1 MDKESFLK
9 AHTEAFTPEEL
20 EFLGGQFD
28 LAEKAVVADAKIAD
42 LQAERDSF
50 EKSVLELK
58 SKNYDLLQSLPS
70 PTQTGTES
78 KVRDTLTLDDII
90 NGR

>member
-1 MDKESFLK
+1 MDKEAFLK
-9 AHTEAFTPEEL
+9 AHSEAFKPEEL
-20 EFLGGQFD
+20 EFLTSQFD
-28 LAEKAVVADAKIAD
+28 LAEKAAVADAKIGE
-42 LQAERDSF
+42 LQVERDAF

-78 KVRDTLTLDDII
+78 QVRDTLTLDDII

>member
-1 MDKESFLK
+1 MDKEAFIK
-9 AHTEAFTPEEL
+9 AHSETLKPEEL
-20 EFLGGQFD
+20 DFLASQFD
-28 LAEKAVVADAKIAD
+28 LAEKAAVADAKIGE
-42 LQAERDSF
+42 LKAERDAF

-70 PTQTGTES
+70 PSQTATES
-78 KVRDTLTLDDII
+78 QVRDTLTLDDII

>member
-1 MDKESFLK
+1 MDKEAFFK
-9 AHTEAFTPEEL
+9 AHPEAFTPEEM

-28 LAEKAVVADAKIAD
+28 LAEKAAVADAKIGE
-42 LQAERDSF
+42 LQAERDAF

-58 SKNYDLLQSLPS
+58 SKNYDLLQSIPS
-70 PTQTGTES
+70 PAQNGAES
-78 KVRDTLTLDDII
+78 QVRDTLTLDDII